1 MNFKKNKSQALAAP
15 RSKAALPFKQRL
27 SKMHI
32 VLYLMVLPTV
42 AYVFIFNY
50 LPLGGLVMA
59 FKNYNSFQGIWKSPW
74 ADMHGWAHFYNF
86 VTLPNFWDLIRN
98 TLVLSCL
105 SIFFNTIC
113 PIFFALFLHE
123 VKNKKW
129 KRLIQTVM
137 YAPYFISGVVVVA
150 MLFSFF
156 DYDSGILT
164 NLFVFLGMDRQN
176 LMQNSNAFAVI
187 YVLSGLWQGLGWWA
201 IIYFGTLANV
211 DPALHESAML
221 EGAGRLRRIF
231 SINLPEIM
239 PMAIIMFILSLGNI
253 LNVGFEKV
261 YLMQTA
267 DTLSISEIISTYV
280 YRVSFISEPS
290 QYSYATAIGLFNSAI
305 NIVLLV
311 AANAASKKLSETSL
325 W

>member
-1 MNFKKNKSQALAAP
+1 MIFKKNRKTTSP
-15 RSKAALPFKQRL
+15 VSGPKAGMPFKQKL

-32 VLYLMVLPTV
+32 VLYLMVLPTI

-50 LPLGGLVMA
+50 MPLGGLVMA
-59 FKNYNSFQGIWKSPW
+59 FKNYNSFQGMWESPW

-86 VTLPNFWDLIRN
+86 ITLPNFWALVRN

-113 PIFFALFLHE
+113 PIFFALFLNE
-123 VKNKKW
+123 VKNKKF
-129 KRLIQTVM
+129 KRVIQTVM
-137 YAPYFISGVVVVA
+137 YAPYFISVVVVVA
-150 MLFSFF
+150 MLFAFF

-164 NLFVFLGMDRQN
+164 NLLVFFGANRQN
-176 LMQNSNAFAVI
+176 LMQNSNTFAII

-211 DPALHESAML
+211 DPSLHESAML
-221 EGAGRLRRIF
+221 DGAGRLRRIF
-231 SINLPEIM
+231 CINLPEIM

-280 YRVSFISEPS
+280 YRVSFISEPA
-290 QYSYATAIGLFNSAI
+290 QYSYATAIGLFNSVL
-305 NIVLLV
+305 NIILLV
-311 AANAASKKLSETSL
+311 TANSLSKRISETSL